1 MGLTYVETTVRP
13 SGKRGR
19 GRKVRLLIDSGAIYS
34 VLPQADWRALHLGAE
49 RELEFVL
56 ADGTSVKRGVSE
68 CSFEIEGRRATSP
81 VVLGVLGAVTLETLG
96 MMLDPLQRKL
106 LPMRM
111 VLARLRPTRRTP
123 PDRAGSEVITTCWQ
137 KALSLSFAASAASR
151 TSGCTRIRTPKS
163 PRFLQ
168 AREHR
173 RALRVVDTGGCRHRS
188 RAAVEL
194 PECRS
199 KAAAGAGAAR
209 LDPARHVPQR
219 VALLREHLFEHLKKA
234 LAERDLSGAVR

>member
-1 MGLTYVETTVRP
+1 MGLTYVESTVRP

-81 VVLGVLGAVTLETLG
+81 VVLGEKEDEPLLGAVTLETLG

-111 VLARLRPTRRTP
+111 VLARLRPTRP
-123 PDRAGSEVITTCWQ
+123 
-137 KALSLSFAASAASR
+137 
-151 TSGCTRIRTPKS
+151 
-163 PRFLQ
+163 
-168 AREHR
+168 
-173 RALRVVDTGGCRHRS
+173 
-188 RAAVEL
+188 
-194 PECRS
+194 
-199 KAAAGAGAAR
+199 
-209 LDPARHVPQR
+209 
-219 VALLREHLFEHLKKA
+219 
-234 LAERDLSGAVR
+234 